1 MYLEFLRGKAT
12 PTPWIIIDD
21 FGTEHDVLD
30 GSGDFGGPSELAYR
44 NQYHIKRSRR
54 EDPDYFRASNTE
66 ARAYYCREAVPFTS
80 AFGLSIEV
88 DLSIDFHLIPAWD
101 EDAGE
106 AYETRESGARIEI
119 LRMSGW
125 DQPYMV
131 SLEKKALED
140 FCWAYINL
148 ETTRAKVRLA
158 KLAEDGSQ

>member
-1 MYLEFLRGKAT
+1 MHLEFVGNRAF
-12 PTPWIIIDD
+12 PMPWIIIDD
-21 FGTEHDVLD
+21 FGTAHDLLD
-30 GSGDFGGPSELAYR
+30 GIGDFGGSNDLAYR
-44 NQYHIKRSRR
+44 NQIPIKRSRR
-54 EDPDYFRASNTE
+54 EDPDYFRASCTE

-101 EDAGE
+101 EDAGD
-106 AYETRESGARIEI
+106 ACETRASGARIEI

-140 FCWAYINL
+140 FCWAYIDL
-148 ETTRAKVRLA
+148 ERVRENECLA
-158 KLAEDGSQ
+158 KLAAEASQ